1 MVGNSLLG
9 KQDYIPLLESYVK
22 MMLKKKHLL
31 CKSTYLTPQQ
41 ELSLLQ
47 KCSATFKQFFHFT
60 FCKIPSRHTWN
71 IYRNPLY
78 LCVKAHTPL
87 QKTARDIGNKYG
99 QEGKESASVTGKF
112 GTRGLL
118 LVTTSFLSCS
128 LEFCRYFSYLHRNQ
142 TDLHVP
148 TSVTTAPCVFM
159 TLIRISQTTYK

>member
-9 KQDYIPLLESYVK
+9 KQDYIHLLEPYVK

-31 CKSTYLTPQQ
+31 CKNMYLTPQQ
-41 ELSLLQ
+41 ELSPLQ
-47 KCSATFKQFFHFT
+47 KCSAKQFFHFT
-60 FCKIPSRHTWN
+60 FCKIPPRHTWN
-71 IYRNPLY
+71 VYRNPLY

-87 QKTARDIGNKYG
+87 QKTAWGTGNKYG
-99 QEGKESASVTGKF
+99 QEGKESASVTEKF

-118 LVTTSFLSCS
+118 LVTTSFLSS
-128 LEFCRYFSYLHRNQ
+128 SPEFCGYFSYLHRNQ

-148 TSVTTAPCVFM
+148 TSVTTVPCVSM